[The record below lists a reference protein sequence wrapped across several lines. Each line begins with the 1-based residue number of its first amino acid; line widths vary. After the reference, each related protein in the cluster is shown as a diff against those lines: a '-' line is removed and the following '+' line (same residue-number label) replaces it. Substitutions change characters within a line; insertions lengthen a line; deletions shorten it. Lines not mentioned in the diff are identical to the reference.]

1 MSHFLYASSYSN
13 ECEHSENVIEMKNTP
28 VIWICYWAHYFTQC
42 LSSQHICHSGPKEW
56 YFSLDRK
63 KSLNYCAG
71 RENYFLQ
78 IWYPAKLEY
87 SQIARKEWIK
97 CLEKRKKTK
106 QKTQTF
112 FICVWKWVIRVTSF
126 PLGWPWAFRSPGTW
140 GPIGRSRSSGK
151 PCPLWSTRHH
161 YWLVCVIG
169 VGDIMCS
176 VWMYV
181 MHALAS
187 VCVWERV
194 CNFLFVSVSLI
205 SSVNRTQLCA
215 LKIRCEIPQTDSHYC
230 FQNCM
235 P

>member
-1 MSHFLYASSYSN
+1 MILFSGQKKIIELLRWQRKLFSPNLVSSK
-13 ECEHSENVIEMKNTP
+13 VG
-28 VIWICYWAHYFTQC
+28 VFTNCQ
-42 LSSQHICHSGPKEW
+42 
-56 YFSLDRK
+56 K
-63 KSLNYCAG
+63 KVNQVS
-71 RENYFLQ
+71 
-78 IWYPAKLEY
+78 
-87 SQIARKEWIK
+87 
-97 CLEKRKKTK
+97 KKTK